1 MLISKLLINRK
12 AFTLHE
18 YLSMPNT
25 TSSVYTR
32 LAPPLLCFTL
42 VIILLSVG
50 QGVLKPICFAG
61 LLAILLITPCRLFE
75 RAGFPRGIASLISLL
90 LALMVFTV
98 LFYFI
103 SNSIIQF
110 RNDVPVLIERITETL
125 TTLELWAQKK
135 FDISPQKMKDIV
147 ESTRTSVTP
156 STTYIINTITSVSST
171 VFMSIIIAIYTFLLL
186 LYRSLIVQ
194 FFVSLFA
201 KQHSETV
208 YSIVSKTRYV
218 IKSYVVGLFIEIL
231 VVATANCTAF
241 FLLGVKYAFLLGVI
255 AAILNIVP
263 YLGIFS
269 ACVLCTLIT
278 FTTDSAS
285 TVAGVIISL
294 IIIHMIDSNILMAKI
309 VGSKVKLNALA
320 TIIGVVFF
328 SAVWGILGTFLA
340 IPIMAILKV
349 IFDDVE
355 AFHPFSIIM
364 GDDASVKSAS
374 KPVFKKIAATVRRTT
389 KK

>member
-1 MLISKLLINRK
+1 
-12 AFTLHE
+12 
-18 YLSMPNT
+18 
-25 TSSVYTR
+25 
-32 LAPPLLCFTL
+32 
-42 VIILLSVG
+42 
-50 QGVLKPICFAG
+50 
-61 LLAILLITPCRLFE
+61 
-75 RAGFPRGIASLISLL
+75 
-90 LALMVFTV
+90 
-98 LFYFI
+98 
-103 SNSIIQF
+103 
-110 RNDVPVLIERITETL
+110 
-125 TTLELWAQKK
+125 
-135 FDISPQKMKDIV
+135 MKDIV

-194 FFVSLFA
+194 FLISLFA
-201 KQHSETV
+201 KEHSETV
-208 YSIVSKTRYV
+208 YGIVSKTRYV

-294 IIIHMIDSNILMAKI
+294 IIIHMIDSNLLMTKI

-328 SAVWGILGTFLA
+328 SATWGILGTFLA

-364 GDDASVKSAS
+364 GDDASVKSVS

>member
-1 MLISKLLINRK
+1 MV
-12 AFTLHE
+12 T
-18 YLSMPNT
+18 T
-25 TSSVYTR
+25 TSSVYAK
-32 LAPPLLCFTL
+32 LLPPLLCFSL
-42 VIILLSVG
+42 IVILMSVG
-50 QGVLKPICFAG
+50 QAVLKPIACAG

-90 LALMVFTV
+90 LALVIFIVM
-98 LFYFI
+98 FYFI

-110 RNDVPVLIERITETL
+110 RNDIPILIERITDTL

-135 FDISPQKMKDIV
+135 FDLSPQQMKDII

-156 STTYIINTITSVSST
+156 STTYIINTITEVSST

-186 LYRSLIVQ
+186 LYRGLIVQ

-208 YSIVSKTRYV
+208 YGIVGKTRYV
-218 IKSYVVGLFIEIL
+218 IKSYIVGLFIEML
-231 VVATANCTAF
+231 VVAAANCTAF
-241 FLLGVKYAFLLGVI
+241 FLLGVKYALLLGI
-255 AAILNIVP
+255 ISAILNVVP
-263 YLGIFS
+263 YLGIFI

-278 FTTDSAS
+278 FTTNSPS

-294 IIIHMIDSNILMAKI
+294 IIVHMIDSNVLMAKI

-320 TIIGVVFF
+320 SIIGVVFF
-328 SAVWGILGTFLA
+328 SAVWGIVGTFLA

-355 AFHPFSIIM
+355 AFRPFAVIM
-364 GDDASVKSAS
+364 GEDTSVKSAS
-374 KPVFKKIAATVRRTT
+374 KPVFRKIAETVRRTT

>member
-1 MLISKLLINRK
+1 
-12 AFTLHE
+12 
-18 YLSMPNT
+18 MPNT
-25 TSSVYTR
+25 TSSVYTK

-42 VIILLSVG
+42 IVILMYLG
-50 QGVLKPICFAG
+50 EGVLKPICFAAI
-61 LLAILLITPCRLFE
+61 LAILLITPCRIFE
-75 RAGFPRGIASLISLL
+75 RAGFARGIASLISLL
-90 LALMVFTV
+90 LALMVFIV

-110 RNDVPVLIERITETL
+110 RNDIPVLIERITDTL

-186 LYRSLIVQ
+186 LYRGLIVQ
-194 FFVSLFA
+194 FFIDLFA

-208 YSIVSKTRYV
+208 YGIVNKTRYV
-218 IKSYVVGLFIEIL
+218 IRSYIVGLFIEML
-231 VVATANCTAF
+231 VVAAANCTAF
-241 FLLGVKYAFLLGVI
+241 FLLGVKYALLLGVI
-255 AAILNIVP
+255 AAILNVVP

-278 FTTDSAS
+278 FTTNSAS

-320 TIIGVVFF
+320 SIMGVVFF
-328 SAVWGILGTFLA
+328 SALWGIVGTFLA

-349 IFDDVE
+349 IFDDIA
-355 AFHPFSIIM
+355 AFHPFAVIM
-364 GDDASVKSAS
+364 GEDTSVKSAS
-374 KPVFKKIAATVRRTT
+374 KPVLRKIAATVRRTT